1 MEIKNIDGILFEQ
14 MIRCSLQNLI
24 CFEEEINNINVFPVS
39 DGDTGTNM
47 RFTLENGIN
56 SAATNKD
63 LGIYLKNLSKGMLF
77 GARGNS
83 GVILSQLFK
92 GIYNSLQDKQVAT
105 VLEFS
110 DALLAGSELA
120 YKAVV
125 KPVEGTIL
133 TVTKQGIVS
142 TLLKITSDT
151 DLLTFFKIYLA
162 SLQTVLEH
170 TPELLPILKTNGVL
184 DSGGTGYLKI
194 IEGMKKSLS
203 NEIITIPNNSLNT
216 HIETKSSKLVNSST
230 FNKEST
236 FSLGYCMEFIL
247 QILDSKYDYSKIN
260 LQEIIEILNTL
271 GESLVAIQEESIIKI
286 HIHVMD
292 PTPVIK
298 YILQFGEFV
307 SFKLENMELQHNEK
321 FSKQQKDLCIISVA
335 NNSEI
340 QTLFTNL
347 GCDFVIE
354 DNNLQTTTSAD
365 FINAINQFDAKQ
377 FIILPNSK
385 NLIPPANQ
393 AKEILE
399 KNNITIIETTNIAQG
414 YYSMAMD
421 DSDSKNIDFRIR
433 QIIEGSTYI
442 KTLLVTTAI
451 KKSIID
457 DLNINNGDKI
467 FIHNGTIIHNAK
479 NVSSGI
485 IEALNKLDITDKS
498 AFIIFSN
505 DNVTDDASSKFAE
518 LLGNNYP
525 DMQQSFIKNPNSI
538 YDFII
543 GVI

>member
-1 MEIKNIDGILFEQ
+1 
-14 MIRCSLQNLI
+14 
-24 CFEEEINNINVFPVS
+24 
-39 DGDTGTNM
+39 
-47 RFTLENGIN
+47 
-56 SAATNKD
+56 
-63 LGIYLKNLSKGMLF
+63 
-77 GARGNS
+77 
-83 GVILSQLFK
+83 
-92 GIYNSLQDKQVAT
+92 
-105 VLEFS
+105 
-110 DALLAGSELA
+110 
-120 YKAVV
+120 
-125 KPVEGTIL
+125 
-133 TVTKQGIVS
+133 
-142 TLLKITSDT
+142 
-151 DLLTFFKIYLA
+151 
-162 SLQTVLEH
+162 
-170 TPELLPILKTNGVL
+170 
-184 DSGGTGYLKI
+184 
-194 IEGMKKSLS
+194 
-203 NEIITIPNNSLNT
+203 
-216 HIETKSSKLVNSST
+216 
-230 FNKEST
+230 
-236 FSLGYCMEFIL
+236 
-247 QILDSKYDYSKIN
+247 
-260 LQEIIEILNTL
+260 
-271 GESLVAIQEESIIKI
+271 
-286 HIHVMD
+286 MD

-307 SFKLENMELQHNEK
+307 SFKLENMEFQHNEK

-485 IEALNKLDITDKS
+485 IEALNKLDITDRS

-518 LLGNNYP
+518 LLGYNYP